1 MFLLIGVSIFIP
13 FSVSA
18 LTFDDGT
25 TVTKENYHL
34 YIREYRK
41 KDNKYKDYNY
51 CAFIINNSYIRTFC
65 SKQPMY
71 VNNSDI
77 SKASLYSKEVNN
89 ISYYYDYKESISFNE
104 IINTL
109 LVYNSVSD
117 YVFDHDLYTEDNIL
131 VKEQSIFYNDIDYH
145 NLTFTSSLSGYS
157 VVVRDS
163 NNTIINPTNNIYKLQ
178 SSKEYS
184 YVATRSGY
192 KNIEGT
198 ITLTQD
204 KEIKLNFIPYVD
216 TSSIISI
223 YSDFLNTL
231 KSMVSVIYES
241 QLILFL
247 IGVILVYALVY
258 LIINLLGGRL

>member
-1 MFLLIGVSIFIP
+1 M
-13 FSVSA
+13 
-18 LTFDDGT
+18 TFDDGT

-34 YIREYRK
+34 YFRNYRK
-41 KDNKYKDYNY
+41 ENYSDYKYCIYDLTNSNY
-51 CAFIINNSYIRTFC
+51 SNIICTTDLPYSTSIVPSSATIQHGSLGYLLIKFIYDSGNY
-65 SKQPMY
+65 
-71 VNNSDI
+71 
-77 SKASLYSKEVNN
+77 EVNM
-89 ISYYYDYKESISFNE
+89 YGK
-104 IINTL
+104 NTNVL
-109 LVYNSVSD
+109 IYSMDSNSLKKYN
-117 YVFDHDLYTEDNIL
+117 FDFDIYTQDNQL
-131 VKEQSIFYNDIDYH
+131 FKSQSIFYNDIDYY

-163 NNTIINPTNNIYKLQ
+163 NNTIINSTNNIYKLQ
-178 SSKEYS
+178 SGKEYS

-198 ITLTQD
+198 ITLNQD
-204 KEIKLNFIPYVD
+204 KEIELNFIPYVD